1 MSWGT
6 CYSGSNNIHFDS
18 PPIMNDGRNF
28 SKWQPA
34 AVINNEI
41 RASENIKTNWN
52 YRNYLVNNAEKI
64 IGYNQKEAC
73 NECSSCPPQY
83 SDPNLTPLQVDE
95 LNNSKNS
102 PFLYSSSSDNSAPFG
117 YESSNLKNIYLK
129 DHELQARMI
138 APVLTQDQYLAQNYK
153 NAN

>member
-18 PPIMNDGRNF
+18 PPIMNDGRNY

-34 AVINNEI
+34 AVLNNEI
-41 RASENIKTNWN
+41 RKSENIQTNWQ
-52 YRNYLVNNAEKI
+52 YRNYLVNNAESI
-64 IGYNQKEAC
+64 IKHNQQEAC
-73 NECSSCPPQY
+73 DECCSCPAKY
-83 SDPNLTPLQVDE
+83 SDPSLTPIEVEKL
-95 LNNSKNS
+95 KNS
-102 PFLYSSSSDNSAPFG
+102 SNTPFLYSSCSDSSAPYG
-117 YESSNLKNIYLK
+117 YETSNLKNMYLQ

>member
-34 AVINNEI
+34 AVMNNEI

-64 IGYNQKEAC
+64 IGYNQREAC
-73 NECSSCPPQY
+73 DECSSCPPQY
-83 SDPNLTPLQVDE
+83 SDPNLTPLHVNE
-95 LNNSKNS
+95 LNNSKNT
-102 PFLYSSSSDNSAPFG
+102 PFLYTSSSDNSAPFG

-138 APVLTQDQYLAQNYK
+138 APVLSQEQYLAQNYK

>member
-64 IGYNQKEAC
+64 IGYNQREAC
-73 NECSSCPPQY
+73 NQCSSCPPQY

-138 APVLTQDQYLAQNYK
+138 APILTQDQYLAQNYK